1 MDVSIEKIKDLRAST
16 GAGMLD
22 CKNALQEAD
31 GDIDKAIEILRKKGA
46 IKAAK
51 KAGRVTTEGIVY
63 SYIHHNEKVGVLLL
77 LGCETDFVARTEE
90 FHDLAKKITL
100 QIASMN
106 PKWISKED
114 VPEEVIN
121 KEKEIY
127 LEEMKNSNKPQNV
140 IDKIVE
146 NKLEKFYSENCLLEQ
161 EYVFGNGEKIKD
173 LISAMIAKVGEN
185 ITVDKFTR
193 YAIGE

>member
-1 MDVSIEKIKDLRAST
+1 MDVSIEKIKDLRSST

-22 CKNALQEAD
+22 CKNALQEAN
-31 GDIDKAIEILRKKGA
+31 GDVEKAVEILRKKGA

-51 KAGRVTTEGIVY
+51 KAGRVTNEGIVY
-63 SYIHHNEKVGVLLL
+63 SYIHHNEKIGVLLL
-77 LGCETDFVARTEE
+77 LGCETDFVARTDD
-90 FHDLAKKITL
+90 FHDLAKKISL

-106 PKWISKED
+106 PKWISQED
-114 VPEEVIN
+114 VPEDVVE

-127 LEEMKNSNKPQNV
+127 MEELKNTNKPDN
-140 IDKIVE
+140 IKEKIVE

-161 EYVFGNGEKIKD
+161 EYVFGEGEKIKD
-173 LISAMIAKVGEN
+173 LISRMIAKVGEN

-193 YAIGE
+193 YAIGQ

>member
-127 LEEMKNSNKPQNV
+127 FEEMKNSNKPQNV

>member
-1 MDVSIEKIKDLRAST
+1 MDVSIEKIKDLRSST

-22 CKNALQEAD
+22 CKNALQEAN
-31 GDIDKAIEILRKKGA
+31 GDVEKAVEILRKKGA

-51 KAGRVTTEGIVY
+51 KAGRVTNEGIVY
-63 SYIHHNEKVGVLLL
+63 SYIHHNEKIGVLLL
-77 LGCETDFVARTEE
+77 LGCETDFVARTDD
-90 FHDLAKKITL
+90 FHELAKKISL

-114 VPEEVIN
+114 VPEDAIE

-127 LEEMKNSNKPQNV
+127 MEELKNTNKPDN
-140 IDKIVE
+140 IKEKIVE

-161 EYVFGNGEKIKD
+161 EYVFGEGEKIKD
-173 LISAMIAKVGEN
+173 LISQMIAKVGEN